1 MWDGI
6 GLKEFIC
13 RPHNMIGSPNQRPSN
28 VITGTMFKNTEIGK
42 WEIFNGS
49 SWENLDTPTNEW
61 ATIE

>member
-1 MWDGI
+1 MDNI
-6 GLKEFIC
+6 GLMSETVNFIQ
-13 RPHNMIGSPNQRPSN
+13 GSPNQRPSN